1 MNMKEHGI
9 DGVCSVHEEAVRRI
23 LANRPSEDCLSR
35 MAELFK
41 VFGDPTRVKILYA
54 LFGSELCVG
63 DLALLLSMNQSAV
76 SHQLKILKD
85 ASLVRS
91 RRVGKNIY
99 YALSDG
105 HVSTIISMG
114 MEHICE

>member
-1 MNMKEHGI
+1 MKEEKLG
-9 DGVCSVHEEAVRRI
+9 GVCAVHEGAVRH
-23 LANRPSEDCLSR
+23 LLENRPDEKSLLS
-35 MAELFK
+35 MADLFK
-41 VFGDPTRVKILYA
+41 VFGDPTRMKILYA
-54 LFGSELCVG
+54 LFESEFCVG
-63 DLALLLSMNQSAV
+63 DIALLLGMNQSAV

-85 ASLVRS
+85 ASLVRC

-114 MEHICE
+114 MEHVCE